1 VAEFMKA
8 AFACFNKEFKLF
20 FLIIFLIISGIL
32 LMFHI
37 FGNKTEKHA
46 EKEVKPDLDLL
57 NGHCYECEFCS
68 SIHSL
73 INAVPLSMEKCSE
86 CGASNFIP
94 YLIKHYWLYKP
105 LGGGGMGS
113 VYKALYWDKPDWEFA
128 IKVLPRKKKDD
139 QRLID
144 ALMNEAEIGKCFG
157 EHPHLIAVA
166 DYGQYNGEYFAA
178 LEFTAGRRL
187 DQIIDMPETMNQ
199 KYVLL
204 WALQLLSAEQRIWD
218 SGYLYR
224 DMKPQNIMIDNS
236 GNAVLYDYGLCISN
250 ANTTDPESDTV
261 DGSPLYMPPER
272 IVGMAENMSSEIYS
286 LGMVIFHALTRKT
299 YYTATGAYELAK
311 KHVTS
316 LRISSVATRL
326 PISVNPLI
334 SPLLDKMVA
343 RIPAK
348 RYQEYKDVA
357 LDIKKIYAKL

>member
-1 VAEFMKA
+1 
-8 AFACFNKEFKLF
+8 
-20 FLIIFLIISGIL
+20 
-32 LMFHI
+32 MFHI
-37 FGNKTEKHA
+37 FGNKTDKHIKEK
-46 EKEVKPDLDLL
+46 VKPDLDLL

-73 INAVPLSMEKCSE
+73 INVVPLSIVKCSE

-94 YLIKHYWLYKP
+94 YLIKNYWLYKP

-113 VYKALYWDKPDWEFA
+113 VYKAIYWDNPGWEFA
-128 IKVLPRKKKDD
+128 VKVLPREKKDD
-139 QRLID
+139 PRLIN
-144 ALMNEAEIGKCFG
+144 ALMSEAKIGKSFG
-157 EHPHLIAVA
+157 EHPHLVAIA
-166 DYGQYNGEYFAA
+166 DYGQYNDEYFAA
-178 LEFTAGRRL
+178 MEFSPGKRL

-204 WALQLLSAEQRIWD
+204 WVLQLLSAEQRIWD

-224 DMKPQNIMIDNS
+224 DMKPQNIMIDYS
-236 GNAVLYDYGLCISN
+236 GNAVLYDYGLCIPN
-250 ANTTDPESDTV
+250 NDPTIFESDTV

-272 IVGMAENMSSEIYS
+272 IVGMPENQSSEIYS
-286 LGMVIFHALTRKT
+286 LGMVLFHALTGKT
-299 YYTATGAYELAK
+299 YYTSTGAYELAK

-326 PISVNPLI
+326 PVSVNPLI
-334 SPLLDKMVA
+334 APLLDKMVA

-348 RYQEYKDVA
+348 RYQAYKEVA